1 MKVRRQ
7 TEIHLA
13 RPLASASPSSAL
25 TPPQK
30 LHAVAFASFGV
41 SQWAEAS
48 LKCVLKGGSPPPPP
62 EQAEIVLKLRGHVP
76 SSIMDAPDPAAA
88 GQGDAAAAGKPKK
101 K

>member
-1 MKVRRQ
+1 MGDIANTTGDV
-7 TEIHLA
+7 
-13 RPLASASPSSAL
+13 
-25 TPPQK
+25 
-30 LHAVAFASFGV
+30 
-41 SQWAEAS
+41 
-48 LKCVLKGGSPPPPP
+48 PP